1 MKTPCQDINY
11 GLSNISDVSQLARKV
26 PKRMAGVSVR
36 PSRDATEAS
45 HVSRGPCVTGTGS
58 PMIKTVEFVTISCD
72 PGYEDDVSV
81 ASSR

>member
-1 MKTPCQDINY
+1 MKTSYQDINY

-36 PSRDATEAS
+36 PSRIVTEVS
-45 HVSRGPCVTGTGS
+45 HVSRGPGS

-72 PGYEDDVSV
+72 PGYEDDLSV
-81 ASSR
+81 ASSSR

>member
-1 MKTPCQDINY
+1 MKTSYQDINY

-36 PSRDATEAS
+36 PSRDPTEAS
-45 HVSRGPCVTGTGS
+45 HLSRSGPGS
-58 PMIKTVEFVTISCD
+58 PMIKTVEFVTINCD

-81 ASSR
+81 SSSR

>member
-1 MKTPCQDINY
+1 MKTSCQDINY

-36 PSRDATEAS
+36 PSRDVTEAS
-45 HVSRGPCVTGTGS
+45 HLSHGGPGS

-72 PGYEDDVSV
+72 PGYEDDASVS
-81 ASSR
+81 SSR

>member
-1 MKTPCQDINY
+1 MKTSCQDINY

-36 PSRDATEAS
+36 PSRDVTEAS
-45 HVSRGPCVTGTGS
+45 HVSRGPCVTGAGS

>member
-1 MKTPCQDINY
+1 MKTSYQDINY

-26 PKRMAGVSVR
+26 PKRMAGVR
-36 PSRDATEAS
+36 PSRVVTEAS
-45 HVSRGPCVTGTGS
+45 HVSRGPGS

-72 PGYEDDVSV
+72 PSYEDDPSV

>member
-36 PSRDATEAS
+36 PSRDVTEA
-45 HVSRGPCVTGTGS
+45 SRGPCVTGTGS